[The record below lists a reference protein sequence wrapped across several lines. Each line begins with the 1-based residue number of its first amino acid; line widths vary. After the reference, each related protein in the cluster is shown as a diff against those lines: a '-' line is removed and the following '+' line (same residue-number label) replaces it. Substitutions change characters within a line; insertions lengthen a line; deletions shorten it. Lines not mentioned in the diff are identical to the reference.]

1 MCQGPQIKGD
11 WGLFPVPGSS
21 IESGLTKEAE
31 NSISSSLDLE
41 PGTALEQGLEFFCF
55 LGGGGGGGE
64 RLFRTLSTAPVR
76 KAPLSKR
83 WF

>member
-1 MCQGPQIKGD
+1 MCQGPQIKSD
-11 WGLFPVPGSS
+11 WGLFPVLGSS

-55 LGGGGGGGE
+55 FLGGGE